1 MEFWNESVTDRAW
14 KVLIKLVNKFDPIV
28 IGGWA
33 AYLLTKTLKSK
44 DIDVVVDFETLQ
56 KLKIDFGLK
65 KNIHLKKYEA
75 IVDEVSIDIYVPYFS
90 KLAIPPEDL
99 QKLSMRVEGIR
110 IAKPE
115 ALLILKQQAEL
126 ERKDSIKGLKD
137 RVDILNILI
146 NSKVDFKKY
155 HKLIEKY
162 KLEDYPKR
170 LESIIKTAKKEFDYL
185 GMKNLRKIR
194 LMKKRLLIDLR
205 SHTLSW

>member
-99 QKLSMRVEGIR
+99 QKFSMRVEGIR

-155 HKLIEKY
+155 HELIEKY

-205 SHTLSW
+205 SRT

>member
-205 SHTLSW
+205 SHT

>member
-14 KVLIKLVNKFDPIV
+14 KVLIRLVNKFDPIV

-155 HKLIEKY
+155 HELIEKY
-162 KLEDYPKR
+162 KLEDYPRR
-170 LESIIKTAKKEFDYL
+170 LESIIRTAKKEFDYL
-185 GMKNLRKIR
+185 GMRNLRKIR

-205 SHTLSW
+205 SRT